1 MEHCLWVHAPAH
13 NPDTMLTCLAC
24 ANLLQQM
31 RLPTRVFVSQVGYHL
46 GVHAPGHKHPTDY
59 WRAGHNV
66 LLAHAA
72 AVQIFRQ
79 AVPDGKVGIVANSDF
94 FEPLTSSAADQV
106 CWAWVIVFV
115 IQ

>member
-1 MEHCLWVHAPAH
+1 M
-13 NPDTMLTCLAC
+13 
-24 ANLLQQM
+24 
-31 RLPTRVFVSQVGYHL
+31 QVGYHL

-79 AVPDGKVGIVANSDF
+79 AVPDGKIGIVANTDF
-94 FEPLTSSAADQV
+94 FEPLTTSTADQV
-106 CWAWVIVFV
+106 WMIVIAIIMVLMHKG
-115 IQ
+115 IAC

>member
-1 MEHCLWVHAPAH
+1 M
-13 NPDTMLTCLAC
+13 
-24 ANLLQQM
+24 
-31 RLPTRVFVSQVGYHL
+31 GYHL

-79 AVPDGKVGIVANSDF
+79 AVPDGKIGIVANSDF
-94 FEPLTSSAADQV
+94 FERLTTSAADQV
-106 CWAWVIVFV
+106 CQALVTQQVHRLF
-115 IQ
+115 